1 MLDRIY
7 TRLEIL
13 GYSRAISSMINRPGI
28 TAEHMKGLYEG
39 REDAIQRL
47 ANLKAKAKV
56 ERFGK
61 TLSNA

>member
-1 MLDRIY
+1 MLNRIY
-7 TRLEIL
+7 ARLEIL
-13 GYSRAISSMINRPGI
+13 GYNRAISSIINRPGI
-28 TAEHMKGLYEG
+28 TAEHMKGLYQC

-47 ANLKAKAKV
+47 ANLKVEAKL